1 MDSSQIPLWLVSTY
15 CLMVFNLGLGSLW
28 MKNFQVLCGCIK
40 VCGES
45 LDAKGV
51 ILTVAFQNKWLVVIL
66 DAKAFEL
73 SGFPHF

>member
-1 MDSSQIPLWLVSTY
+1 
-15 CLMVFNLGLGSLW
+15 
-28 MKNFQVLCGCIK
+28 MKKFQVLCGCIK

-51 ILTVAFQNKWLVVIL
+51 ILTVAFQKKWLVVIL
-66 DAKAFEL
+66 DAKAFGL